1 MEHII
6 THDNGDVRSVGVEE
20 LDEVPF
26 VRHQVDPSL
35 VEGAWRSG
43 DAAAV
48 LAHRRLPG
56 GRVLAVHGFG
66 AGADLAPLL
75 ERIAAG
81 GVRPDRVMVD
91 ADAAVIP
98 AAWAL
103 TELRSWH
110 WMLTTQPA
118 AAPEAAVEVVTDEAE
133 VAALLDRVSPDSLA
147 RPGTPGIEAWL
158 GVRNDGALVATGGVL
173 RQPDGTGHVRAV
185 AVDPAHRGRGLGRDV
200 SRAVTRA
207 AMADTGVC
215 SLGVYT
221 DNEPALRIYGDLG
234 YAVAHT
240 FRSGPVRGSTM
251 TTAAAPSR

>member
-6 THDNGDVRSVGVEE
+6 THDNDVVRTVGVDE
-20 LDEVPF
+20 LRDVPF
-26 VRHQVDPSL
+26 VRHQVDAAL
-35 VEGAWRSG
+35 VQGAWRSG
-43 DAAAV
+43 DAAVV
-48 LAHRRLPG
+48 LAHRLLPG

-66 AGADLAPLL
+66 ADADLAPLL
-75 ERIAAG
+75 ERLAAG

-91 ADAAVIP
+91 ADASVIP
-98 AAWAL
+98 ADWTP

-110 WMLTTQPA
+110 WMLTSEPA
-118 AAPEAAVEVVTDEAE
+118 PAPVAEVEVVEDDAE

-158 GVRNDGALVATGGVL
+158 GVRHEGALVATGGVL

-221 DNEPALRIYGDLG
+221 DNEPALRIYGGLG

-240 FRSGPVRGSTM
+240 FRSGPVSGSTM

>member
-1 MEHII
+1 MAHII
-6 THDNGDVRSVGVEE
+6 THDNGCVRSVGVEE
-20 LDEVPF
+20 LEDVPF
-26 VRHQVDPSL
+26 VRHQVDPTL

-43 DAAAV
+43 AASVV

-66 AGADLAPLL
+66 AGTDLAPLL
-75 ERIAAG
+75 ERLAAG

-98 AAWAL
+98 AAWPL

-118 AAPEAAVEVVTDEAE
+118 PAPEAEVEVVADEAE

-158 GVRNDGALVATGGVL
+158 GIRHDGALVATGGVL

-207 AMADTGVC
+207 AMADTGIC

-240 FRSGPVRGSTM
+240 FRSGPVNGRTR